1 MRQKYNLLS
10 EGILTAEITETVTV
24 RTVCVS
30 VCVCACVCVCV
41 NAHAVVQS
49 LVLSSSPKAAIS
61 FLPLL
66 SLFVSLRLSSKG
78 QIPLRYPASE
88 AARELLRELVCD
100 LLASCQGAEQ
110 RNGIC
115 PITRYAGR

>member
-30 VCVCACVCVCV
+30 VCVCVCVCVRVCVCV

-88 AARELLRELVCD
+88 AARELVCG
-100 LLASCQGAEQ
+100 LLGS
-110 RNGIC
+110 
-115 PITRYAGR
+115 